1 MVVRFMRS
9 IHLRAHGG
17 ASAQG
22 SARSFHRSLSRAS
35 ARLTSRQLST
45 LPLVAVVLYGAWLE
59 SWAAPDRSETP
70 IDTGRSSITIHVYK
84 AGLLSAF
91 GHEHEIQANIERG
104 TIDEGKPAVEFT
116 VDSRSLRVMDR
127 DISDQDRAEVQSTM
141 LGPKVLDSEKFPEIR
156 FHSTTVE
163 ANGPGKWSAR
173 GNLLLHGQTRSVTVK
188 VAGSNGRYRGS
199 AVLRQ
204 RDFGITPVTVAGGS
218 IKVKD
223 EIRIDFEIVAKLTGQ

>member
-1 MVVRFMRS
+1 MVVWFMRN
-9 IHLRAHGG
+9 ICLRAGCG
-17 ASAQG
+17 ASVQASTRWLRG
-22 SARSFHRSLSRAS
+22 CLSRAS
-35 ARLTSRQLST
+35 GRLTPRQLST
-45 LPLVAVVLYGAWLE
+45 LPLLALFCYAAWLE
-59 SWAAPDRSETP
+59 TWALPNGSETP
-70 IDTGRSSITIHVYK
+70 IDTGRSSITIHVSK
-84 AGLLSAF
+84 AGLFSAF
-91 GHEHEIQANIERG
+91 GHEHEIHANIERG
-104 TIDEGKPAVEFT
+104 TVDEGRPAVEFT

-127 DISDQDRAEVQSTM
+127 DISEKDRAEVQSTM

-156 FHSTTVE
+156 FHSTTVK

-173 GNLLLHGQTRSVTVK
+173 GDLMLHGQTHSVTVN

-223 EIRIDFEIVAKLTGQ
+223 EVGIDFEIVAKIRGQ